1 MNIYVANLNYEVN
14 DQGLNDLFA
23 EYGVVD
29 SAKVIMDQYSG
40 RSRGFGFVEM
50 PNMDE
55 AKRAIDE
62 LNQSDFKGKT
72 LTVNEAKPRAERP
85 RNNDRNNYGSDRRD
99 NRRW

>member
-55 AKRAIDE
+55 AKRAISE

-85 RNNDRNNYGSDRRD
+85 RNNDRNSYGSDRRD
-99 NRRW
+99 NKRW

>member
-1 MNIYVANLNYEVN
+1 
-14 DQGLNDLFA
+14 GLNDLFA

-50 PNMDE
+50 PNSDE
-55 AKRAIDE
+55 AKRAISE

-72 LTVNEAKPRAERP
+72 LTVNEARPKVERP
-85 RNNDRNNYGSDRRD
+85 RNGDRNNYGSDRRD